1 MDVDPGQR
9 PFLLENSNET
19 TFPLGQKV
27 CLEIDVSAGRIA
39 NIMAK
44 GRRFPEVAV
53 NNTTCPSCGS
63 PMKRNGKTK
72 SGSQRWR
79 CVGCGASVTHLDWRH
94 LLGRLGVRT
103 NSWTELVRLG
113 VRIPLPTSR
122 ARPRATSRARGRST
136 SCANKSR
143 PGIRTGLENQ
153 GKRRSACAALRRYSA
168 FASLPAVRARML
180 A

>member
-1 MDVDPGQR
+1 M
-9 PFLLENSNET
+9 
-19 TFPLGQKV
+19 

-79 CVGCGASVTHLDWRH
+79 CVGCGVSVTHLDWRH

-103 NSWTELVRLG
+103 LIQFLSRIILGGFLETAPRWLPARLDLAVIGCRIRPCRYNLPVGLGDVRMRPMLVANRLG
-113 VRIPLPTSR
+113 M
-122 ARPRATSRARGRST
+122 ARCGCRNDRFCHAAKPAGSGR
-136 SCANKSR
+136 
-143 PGIRTGLENQ
+143 
-153 GKRRSACAALRRYSA
+153 
-168 FASLPAVRARML
+168 
-180 A
+180 